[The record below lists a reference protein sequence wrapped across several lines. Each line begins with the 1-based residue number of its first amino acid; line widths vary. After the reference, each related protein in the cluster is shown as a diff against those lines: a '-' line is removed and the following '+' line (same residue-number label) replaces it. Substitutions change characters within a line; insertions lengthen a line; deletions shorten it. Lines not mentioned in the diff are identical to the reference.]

1 MPHEAARAY
10 QRLIKDFGLTQ
21 EAVAKQLGKE
31 RSSIANT
38 VRLLSLQSE
47 VQVWVE
53 NDQLSLGHA
62 KVLLAVSDTDQQ
74 VRLGRR
80 AVAGRMSVGGLE
92 LVVRFYHRAGRS
104 AQGRKGLRAREDEE
118 RVTQGAGDQGS
129 VSE

>member
-62 KVLLAVSDTDQQ
+62 KVLLAVSDPDQQ
-74 VRLGRR
+74 GRLGRR
-80 AVAGRMSVGGLE
+80 AVTERLTERDLVRVGRAN
-92 LVVRFYHRAGRS
+92 HRAGPPP
-104 AQGRKGLRAREDEE
+104 QE
-118 RVTQGAGDQGS
+118 
-129 VSE
+129 

>member
-62 KVLLAVSDTDQQ
+62 KVLLAVSDPDQQ

-80 AVAGRMSVGGLE
+80 AVAERLSVRGLE
-92 LVVRFYHRAGRS
+92 RVVGANPPAGRP
-104 AQGRKGLRAREDEE
+104 APAREGPPPHPSAEG
-118 RVTQGAGDQGS
+118 GAP
-129 VSE
+129 